1 MHVGINA
8 LFLVLGRYG
17 GIETYLRNLARELPL
32 VDPSVTYTLFTG
44 PASAG
49 TFAVG
54 NAPNFHEYRCP
65 FPSIPNRKLAWAS
78 RLAYEYAV
86 LPRYV
91 QQRGVDVLFSPC
103 FTAPAR
109 RAYVSVATIPD
120 VQHEDHPENFPAV
133 DRLAFTR
140 VLRRTARTASHI
152 LTLSEYA
159 KRRIIEVYG
168 LPPERVTATP
178 LAADPVYFTRIAP
191 DEIARVRH
199 MYGLRAPYLLSVAT
213 LHPHKN
219 LQMLLEA
226 YAMLKQTDPES
237 PSLVLTGLRGMAAEA
252 IERSIAAMG
261 LTNDVRIT
269 GWVGD
274 ADMPALFQ
282 GASVFVLPSRY
293 EGFGLPVLEAM
304 ASGVPVV
311 TTTATSLPE
320 VAGDAALL
328 VDPDDREGFVSAL
341 SRILTDADLRHS
353 LVDKGCMRARQFTW
367 SKTAGTIL
375 DVLQRASNT
384 SGLPVHVTK

>member
-1 MHVGINA
+1 
-8 LFLVLGRYG
+8 
-17 GIETYLRNLARELPL
+17 
-32 VDPSVTYTLFTG
+32 
-44 PASAG
+44 
-49 TFAVG
+49 
-54 NAPNFHEYRCP
+54 
-65 FPSIPNRKLAWAS
+65 
-78 RLAYEYAV
+78 
-86 LPRYV
+86 
-91 QQRGVDVLFSPC
+91 
-103 FTAPAR
+103 
-109 RAYVSVATIPD
+109 
-120 VQHEDHPENFPAV
+120 
-133 DRLAFTR
+133 
-140 VLRRTARTASHI
+140 
-152 LTLSEYA
+152 
-159 KRRIIEVYG
+159 
-168 LPPERVTATP
+168 
-178 LAADPVYFTRIAP
+178 
-191 DEIARVRH
+191 

-341 SRILTDADLRHS
+341 SRILTDVDLRHS